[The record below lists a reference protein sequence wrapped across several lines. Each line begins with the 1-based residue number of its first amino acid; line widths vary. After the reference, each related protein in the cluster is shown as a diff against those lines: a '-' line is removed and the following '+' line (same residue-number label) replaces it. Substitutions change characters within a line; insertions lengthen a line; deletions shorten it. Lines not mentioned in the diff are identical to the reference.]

1 MLRGSITV
9 TMAVLALIWAS
20 TPVVAG
26 TAGANFGVAIT
37 LSNPSAVP
45 LPTGSATATGSP
57 AGSPSGICI
66 SQSLSQTTGA
76 VVQVVCRTGQFVSIA
91 PRPGQRVFGTHGGAY
106 GYYFGPSYGAIHR
119 TAHGEGGGGTV
130 TSFRVYSVDEA
141 DGVLDL
147 LVSF

>member
-1 MLRGSITV
+1 MRPIVIAVS
-9 TMAVLALIWAS
+9 VLAALAAS
-20 TPVVAG
+20 TPAAAG
-26 TAGANFGVAIT
+26 SASRSFGVNIVLT
-37 LSNPSAVP
+37 QPGFGGP
-45 LPTGSATATGSP
+45 GATATSVP
-57 AGSPSGICI
+57 NDNTNTSGICI
-66 SQSLSQTTGA
+66 SDSLSQQTGA
-76 VVQVVCRTGQFVSIA
+76 LVRVVCANGQFVSIG
-91 PRPGQRVFGTHGGAY
+91 PRPGQRFFGTHGGAY